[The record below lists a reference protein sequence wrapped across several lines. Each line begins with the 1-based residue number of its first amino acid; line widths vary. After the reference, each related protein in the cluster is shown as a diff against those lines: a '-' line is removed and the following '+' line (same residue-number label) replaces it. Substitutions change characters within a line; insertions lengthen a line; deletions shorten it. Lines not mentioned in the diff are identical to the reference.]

1 MRIIVTDSYEEMST
15 VAARIVAGQLY
26 LKPNS
31 VLGLATGSTP
41 EGMYANLVKVHQSVG
56 LDFSEVISF
65 NLDEYIGL
73 DKENE
78 QSYYYF
84 MHKHLFDH
92 VNIKPENIHIPNG
105 NPENLEEECK
115 KYDKLIEA
123 KGGIDLQVLGIGQN
137 AHIGFNEPDIKFEA
151 TTHKV
156 KLDEE
161 TIKANARF
169 FEHEEDVPK
178 YAISMGIKTI
188 MLAKKII
195 LLASGKN
202 KAEAIY
208 KAIYGSVRPDAPA
221 SILQLHQDVVVIV
234 DKDAASLLPEKIKRF
249 CKINKNQEQPS
260 RIYKFYIIEGC
271 FLLCQL

>member
-1 MRIIVTDSYEEMST
+1 MRIVVTNSYDEMSK
-15 VAARIVAGQLY
+15 VAARLVAGQLY

-41 EGMYANLVKVHQSVG
+41 EGMYAELVKVHNNVG
-56 LDFSEVISF
+56 LDFSDVISF

-73 DKENE
+73 NKDNE

-105 NPENLEEECK
+105 NPENLVEECK
-115 KYDKLIEA
+115 KYDELIEA
-123 KGGIDLQVLGIGQN
+123 KGGIDLQILGIGQN

-161 TIKANARF
+161 TIEANSRF
-169 FEHEEDVPK
+169 FDNKDDVPK

-202 KAEAIY
+202 KAQAIY

-221 SILQLHQDVVVIV
+221 SILQLHRDVVVIV
-234 DKDAASLLPEKIKRF
+234 DKEAASLLPGYE
-249 CKINKNQEQPS
+249 NK
-260 RIYKFYIIEGC
+260 
-271 FLLCQL
+271 